1 MISWI
6 FSAIALGAALTAT
19 LVQGMRRAILSLW
32 IAGIATGCI
41 FLTVGAET
49 LAVIQWII
57 STLVAIALFFFAVMF
72 GEYESKQP
80 ELAHEK
86 RSLREKLD
94 RKTVVSALIATVIGA
109 AFALIIYLGSSDLS
123 VGQAPTPA
131 AGNDLASLGKVMVEN
146 HIISLEVLALTLFLI
161 LVGGGVV
168 ARPESS
174 GDGNEKNVTSPSG
187 GNPC

>member
-1 MISWI
+1 M
-6 FSAIALGAALTAT
+6 
-19 LVQGMRRAILSLW
+19 
-32 IAGIATGCI
+32 
-41 FLTVGAET
+41 
-49 LAVIQWII
+49 
-57 STLVAIALFFFAVMF
+57 
-72 GEYESKQP
+72 
-80 ELAHEK
+80 
-86 RSLREKLD
+86 
-94 RKTVVSALIATVIGA
+94 
-109 AFALIIYLGSSDLS
+109 
-123 VGQAPTPA
+123 PA

>member
-19 LVQGMRRAILSLW
+19 LVQGMRRAILALW

-57 STLVAIALFFFAVMF
+57 STLIAIALFFFAVMF
-72 GEYESKQP
+72 GEYESNQN
-80 ELAHEK
+80 ET
-86 RSLREKLD
+86 RTLREMLN
-94 RKTVVSALIATVIGA
+94 RKTIVSALIATVIGA
-109 AFALIIYLGSSDLS
+109 AFAFIIYLGASDLS
-123 VGQAPTPA
+123 GGEAPVAA

-174 GDGNEKNVTSPSG
+174 DDLNQRDATSQSG